1 MKTILRI
8 VALSLL
14 LVTAGPAP
22 VLASGPGI
30 PPTPPTCLP
39 PNCPSR

>member
-14 LVTAGPAP
+14 LVTAGSTPL
-22 VLASGPGI
+22 LANGPGL
-30 PPTPPTCLP
+30 PPTPTCLP
-39 PNCPSR
+39 PNCPLR